1 MPDRPLPAYTPEGH
15 RGTVQPPLPARV
27 LGLSWS
33 SGGDAGPGPRA
44 WPTTRRHNR
53 TRRRS
58 YLQGATVAL
67 EHRRI
72 GTVGAV
78 QYALR
83 VLESVDSHRH
93 GVTAEQ
99 LAREI
104 GVPLGYLTQLLS
116 MLRRERYLGFLPG
129 GGYVIGESM
138 VLLGAANRDLA
149 LAEKLRTVLS
159 DLRDEV
165 GAAVYFSR
173 YDDGEVRII
182 DFADGPNT
190 PKVNEWVD
198 FRSAAHASAVGKC
211 LLSQLDH
218 NGRLE
223 HLSRHRPAR
232 LTSRTEVDDR
242 VLLTKLER
250 QPASVP
256 TLDLQE
262 YAVGTVCAAIPVT
275 IGKTLACLALSM
287 PYAQAH
293 RLRPAVDTLHE
304 RAAPVLLSMSI

>member
-1 MPDRPLPAYTPEGH
+1 MK
-15 RGTVQPPLPARV
+15 
-27 LGLSWS
+27 
-33 SGGDAGPGPRA
+33 
-44 WPTTRRHNR
+44 
-53 TRRRS
+53 RS
-58 YLQGATVAL
+58 Q
-67 EHRRI
+67 
-72 GTVGAV
+72 
-78 QYALR
+78 
-83 VLESVDSHRH
+83 SVDSHRH

-104 GVPLGYLTQLLS
+104 GVPMAYLEQLLG
-116 MLRRERYLGFLPG
+116 MLRHERYLGFLPG
-129 GGYVIGESM
+129 GGYVVGESL
-138 VLLGAANRDLA
+138 VLLGAADRDAA
-149 LAEKLRTVLS
+149 LAEKLKAVLAE
-159 DLRDEV
+159 LRDEV

-173 YDDGEVRII
+173 YDDGEVKII
-182 DFADGPNT
+182 DFADGPNA

-198 FRSAAHASAVGKC
+198 FRSSAHASAVGKC
-211 LLSQLDH
+211 LLAQLDH

-250 QPASVP
+250 QPATVP

-275 IGKTLACLALSM
+275 IGKTVACLALSM

-293 RLRPAVDTLHE
+293 RLRPAADTLHE

>member
-1 MPDRPLPAYTPEGH
+1 M
-15 RGTVQPPLPARV
+15 
-27 LGLSWS
+27 
-33 SGGDAGPGPRA
+33 
-44 WPTTRRHNR
+44 
-53 TRRRS
+53 
-58 YLQGATVAL
+58 AL
-67 EHRRI
+67 EHRQ
-72 GTVGAV
+72 VEPAVQAV
-78 QYALR
+78 QYAMR
-83 VLESVDSHRH
+83 VLESVHSHH
-93 GVTAEQ
+93 YGVSAEQ
-99 LAREI
+99 LSREI
-104 GVPLGYLTQLLS
+104 GVPMGYLSQVLA

-129 GGYVIGESM
+129 GGYVVGESL
-138 VLLGAANRDLA
+138 VLLGAANRDMA
-149 LAEKLRTVLS
+149 LADKLKGILAE
-159 DLRDEV
+159 LRDEV

-182 DFADGPNT
+182 DFADGPDT

-232 LTSRTEVDDR
+232 LTSRTEIDDR

-275 IGKTLACLALSM
+275 IGKTVACLALSM

-304 RAAPVLLSMSI
+304 RAAPVLLTMAF

>member
-1 MPDRPLPAYTPEGH
+1 M
-15 RGTVQPPLPARV
+15 
-27 LGLSWS
+27 
-33 SGGDAGPGPRA
+33 
-44 WPTTRRHNR
+44 
-53 TRRRS
+53 
-58 YLQGATVAL
+58 AL

>member
-1 MPDRPLPAYTPEGH
+1 
-15 RGTVQPPLPARV
+15 
-27 LGLSWS
+27 
-33 SGGDAGPGPRA
+33 
-44 WPTTRRHNR
+44 
-53 TRRRS
+53 
-58 YLQGATVAL
+58 VAL
-67 EHRRI
+67 EHRQI
-72 GTVGAV
+72 GPAVYAV

-83 VLESVDSHRH
+83 VLESVDTHHH
-93 GVTAEQ
+93 GVSAEQ
-99 LAREI
+99 LSREI
-104 GVPLGYLTQLLS
+104 GVPLSYLTQVLT

-138 VLLGAANRDLA
+138 VMLGSANRDLA
-149 LAEKLRTVLS
+149 LAERLKTILAE
-159 DLRDEV
+159 LRDEV

-173 YDDGEVRII
+173 YEDGEVKIV
-182 DFADGPNT
+182 DFADGPTT

-223 HLSRHRPAR
+223 HLARHRPAR
-232 LTSRTEVDDR
+232 LTSRTEVDDH
-242 VLLTKLER
+242 VLLSKLER

-275 IGKTLACLALSM
+275 IGKTVACLALSM
-287 PYAQAH
+287 PFSQAH

-304 RAAPVLLSMSI
+304 RAAPVLLTMTI

>member
-1 MPDRPLPAYTPEGH
+1 MALDH
-15 RGTVQPPLPARV
+15 RQIEPSV
-27 LGLSWS
+27 
-33 SGGDAGPGPRA
+33 
-44 WPTTRRHNR
+44 
-53 TRRRS
+53 
-58 YLQGATVAL
+58 Y
-67 EHRRI
+67 
-72 GTVGAV
+72 AV

-83 VLESVDSHRH
+83 VLESVDTHRT

-104 GVPLGYLTQLLS
+104 GLPLSYLAQVLS
-116 MLRRERYLGFLPG
+116 MLHREHYLGFLPG
-129 GGYVIGESM
+129 GGYVVGESL

-149 LAEKLRTVLS
+149 LAEKLKSILTE
-159 DLRDEV
+159 LRDEV

-173 YDDGEVRII
+173 YDDGEVNVI
-182 DFADGPNT
+182 DFADGPNA

-198 FRSAAHASAVGKC
+198 FRTAAHASAVGKC

-232 LTSRTEVDDR
+232 FTSRTEVDNR

-275 IGKTLACLALSM
+275 IGSTVACLALSL

-293 RLRPAVDTLHE
+293 RLRPAVDTLNE
-304 RAAPVLLSMSI
+304 RAAPVLLTMSI

>member
-1 MPDRPLPAYTPEGH
+1 
-15 RGTVQPPLPARV
+15 
-27 LGLSWS
+27 
-33 SGGDAGPGPRA
+33 
-44 WPTTRRHNR
+44 
-53 TRRRS
+53 
-58 YLQGATVAL
+58 VAL
-67 EHRRI
+67 EHRQ
-72 GTVGAV
+72 TAPVYAV
-78 QYALR
+78 QHALR
-83 VLESVDSHRH
+83 VLEAVDSHRH

-99 LAREI
+99 LAKEI
-104 GVPLGYLTQLLS
+104 GVPAGYLNRLLA
-116 MLRRERYLGFLPG
+116 MLRRERYLGFMPG
-129 GGYVIGESM
+129 GGYVVGESL
-138 VLLGAANRDLA
+138 VLLGSANHDDA
-149 LAEKLRTVLS
+149 LAEKLRRILVE
-159 DLRDEV
+159 LRDEV

-173 YDDGEVRII
+173 YDDGEVNII
-182 DFADGPNT
+182 DFADGPNA

-232 LTSRTEVDDR
+232 LTSRTEIDDR
-242 VLLTKLER
+242 ALLTKLER

-275 IGKTLACLALSM
+275 IGKTVACLALSM
-287 PYAQAH
+287 PLAQAH
-293 RLRPAVDTLHE
+293 RLRPAVDTLNE

>member
-1 MPDRPLPAYTPEGH
+1 
-15 RGTVQPPLPARV
+15 
-27 LGLSWS
+27 
-33 SGGDAGPGPRA
+33 
-44 WPTTRRHNR
+44 
-53 TRRRS
+53 
-58 YLQGATVAL
+58 VAL
-67 EHRRI
+67 EHRQ
-72 GTVGAV
+72 TAPVYAA
-78 QYALR
+78 QHALR
-83 VLESVDSHRH
+83 VLESVDTHRH
-93 GVTAEQ
+93 GVSAEQ

-104 GVPLGYLTQLLS
+104 GVPVGYLTQLLT
-116 MLRRERYLGFLPG
+116 MLQRERYLGFLPG
-129 GGYVIGESM
+129 GGYVLGETL
-138 VLLGAANRDLA
+138 VLLGAANHDEA
-149 LAEKLRTVLS
+149 LAEKLRTILVE
-159 DLRDEV
+159 LRDEV

-182 DFADGPNT
+182 DFADGPNA

-218 NGRLE
+218 DSRLE

-232 LTSRTEVDDR
+232 LTSRTEIDDR
-242 VLLTKLER
+242 ALLTKLER

-275 IGKTLACLALSM
+275 IGKTVACLALSM
-287 PYAQAH
+287 PLAQAH
-293 RLRPAVDTLHE
+293 RLKPAVDTLNE

>member
-1 MPDRPLPAYTPEGH
+1 M
-15 RGTVQPPLPARV
+15 
-27 LGLSWS
+27 
-33 SGGDAGPGPRA
+33 
-44 WPTTRRHNR
+44 
-53 TRRRS
+53 
-58 YLQGATVAL
+58 AL
-67 EHRRI
+67 EHRQL
-72 GTVGAV
+72 GPVHAV
-78 QYALR
+78 RYALR
-83 VLESVDSHRH
+83 VLETVDTHRD

-138 VLLGAANRDLA
+138 VLLGAANKNLA
-149 LAEKLRTVLS
+149 LAEKLRTILS
-159 DLRDEV
+159 ELRDEV

-173 YDDGEVRII
+173 YDDGEVKII
-182 DFADGPNT
+182 DFADGPNA

-262 YAVGTVCAAIPVT
+262 YAIGTVCAAIPVT
-275 IGKTLACLALSM
+275 IGKTVACLALSM
-287 PYAQAH
+287 PYSQAH

-304 RAAPVLLSMSI
+304 RAAPVLLSMSL

>member
-1 MPDRPLPAYTPEGH
+1 
-15 RGTVQPPLPARV
+15 
-27 LGLSWS
+27 
-33 SGGDAGPGPRA
+33 
-44 WPTTRRHNR
+44 
-53 TRRRS
+53 
-58 YLQGATVAL
+58 LQGVTVAL
-67 EHRRI
+67 EHRQ
-72 GTVGAV
+72 VGPAVYAV

-83 VLESVDSHRH
+83 VLESVNTHRD

-104 GVPLGYLTQLLS
+104 GVPLSYISQLLS

-129 GGYVIGESM
+129 GGYVVGESL

-149 LAEKLRTVLS
+149 LAEKLKDILVG
-159 DLRDEV
+159 LRDEV
-165 GAAVYFSR
+165 DAAVYFSR

-182 DFADGPNT
+182 DFADGPKA

-218 NGRLE
+218 NGRRE

-232 LTSRTEVDDR
+232 LTSRTEIDDR

-250 QPASVP
+250 QPASIP

-275 IGKTLACLALSM
+275 IGSTVACLALSM

>member
-1 MPDRPLPAYTPEGH
+1 
-15 RGTVQPPLPARV
+15 
-27 LGLSWS
+27 
-33 SGGDAGPGPRA
+33 
-44 WPTTRRHNR
+44 
-53 TRRRS
+53 
-58 YLQGATVAL
+58 VAL
-67 EHRRI
+67 EHRQ
-72 GTVGAV
+72 TAPVYAV
-78 QYALR
+78 QHALR
-83 VLESVDSHRH
+83 VLESVDAHRH
-93 GVTAEQ
+93 GVSAEQ

-104 GVPLGYLTQLLS
+104 GVPVGYLAQLLT
-116 MLRRERYLGFLPG
+116 MLQRERYLGFLPG
-129 GGYVIGESM
+129 GGYVLGETL
-138 VLLGAANRDLA
+138 VLLGAAKHDDA
-149 LAEKLRTVLS
+149 LAEKLRTILVE
-159 DLRDEV
+159 LRDEV

-182 DFADGPNT
+182 DFADGPNA

-218 NGRLE
+218 DSRLE

-232 LTSRTEVDDR
+232 LTSRTEIDDR
-242 VLLTKLER
+242 ALLTKLER

-275 IGKTLACLALSM
+275 IGKTVACLALSM
-287 PYAQAH
+287 PLAQAH
-293 RLRPAVDTLHE
+293 RLKPAVDTLNE